1 MSTSADDDMSSASI
15 IYRGRPCGLEEGE
28 TNPFNR
34 SVNINQETKTSRLRN
49 TRVGVVVGLTAINC
63 GKLKIHRERYVG
75 DRPMR
80 ADGNRDMSD
89 RRSSTYREQGHH
101 RIQTT
106 NFSSFT
112 TRLRSTKWTPDAKA
126 NGVRFVFQSS
136 MSRISKT
143 CGTSVDQLMPVLHF
157 TLHP

>member
-1 MSTSADDDMSSASI
+1 MEVRHMMKRTRMCNEIASCSTSGPNVQRFASQATM
-15 IYRGRPCGLEEGE
+15 YSNKSLVLWFVPLGNVCVHFECE
-28 TNPFNR
+28 
-34 SVNINQETKTSRLRN
+34 
-49 TRVGVVVGLTAINC
+49 
-63 GKLKIHRERYVG
+63 IHRERYVG